1 MLNLKNERGS
11 ITLFVLVSCLFFI
24 ASVTCVQMYMQSKQ
38 ASIDREYRQVKANYE
53 TQLADSASLDE
64 TYAQLSEL
72 ENITINIEKTTLE
85 SNQLIVEFSL
95 SNRTNLKINTIK
107 YGWGTSSSMDTVSA
121 WNYLEA
127 ESVQDKMI
135 AINNQAITSGTYYLF
150 VVIDN
155 KEIYAQV
162 NL

>member
-135 AINNQAITSGTYYLF
+135 AINNQAITSGTYHLF